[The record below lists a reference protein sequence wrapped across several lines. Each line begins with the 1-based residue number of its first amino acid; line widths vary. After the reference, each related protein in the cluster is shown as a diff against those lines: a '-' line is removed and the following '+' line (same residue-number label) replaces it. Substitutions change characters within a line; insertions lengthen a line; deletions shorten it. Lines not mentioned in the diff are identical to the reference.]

1 MENPIKE
8 AITKY
13 LEMEIPYKWEE
24 APAWARRSY
33 YQNYP
38 DSKCNEKNLQHFY
51 NGATMQQEFYLVDS
65 VLTADILEAVFDKQA
80 KDLLNG
86 RSDAETKKIA
96 LIISSIPG
104 WERKQ
109 LPKEINDEDFTIS
122 QMPMKIKIE
131 LESTKV
137 TGSNGSVTPSRY

>member
-1 MENPIKE
+1 
-8 AITKY
+8 
-13 LEMEIPYKWEE
+13 
-24 APAWARRSY
+24 
-33 YQNYP
+33 
-38 DSKCNEKNLQHFY
+38 
-51 NGATMQQEFYLVDS
+51 MQQEFYLVDS

-109 LPKEINDEDFTIS
+109 LPKRNKRRGFYN
-122 QMPMKIKIE
+122 K
-131 LESTKV
+131 
-137 TGSNGSVTPSRY
+137 SNAYENKNRAGKYKK

>member
-1 MENPIKE
+1 
-8 AITKY
+8 
-13 LEMEIPYKWEE
+13 MEIPYKWEE

-96 LIISSIPG
+96 LIITSIPG

-109 LPKEINDEDFTIS
+109 LYSRGMRRGFYNKRNAVIN
-122 QMPMKIKIE
+122 K
-131 LESTKV
+131 TKRNRN
-137 TGSNGSVTPSRY
+137 T

>member
-1 MENPIKE
+1 
-8 AITKY
+8 
-13 LEMEIPYKWEE
+13 
-24 APAWARRSY
+24 
-33 YQNYP
+33 
-38 DSKCNEKNLQHFY
+38 
-51 NGATMQQEFYLVDS
+51 MQQEFYLVDS

-86 RSDAETKKIA
+86 RLDAETKKIA

-109 LPKEINDEDFTIS
+109 LYKEINDEDFTIS

-131 LESTKV
+131 LESTN
-137 TGSNGSVTPSRY
+137 NG